1 MPSHLKEPNT
11 KKFRPPWVTDLDIL
25 GNSFADALAG
35 DAAEDARVSLQTA
48 IDCRF
53 YYKFIKAV
61 QWRLIGIHQNL
72 PERQKYKT
80 IRSPTEEVKSLQDKC
95 EESKHKLVRE
105 GDRMLCTICLDNF
118 KIKDE
123 SFLHWLAGQCV
134 PATSSEGTIRKTV
147 YNKHLHV
154 GNQYVHFTHE
164 VIDYKGFLHCK
175 KCGSKATNLIRN
187 LAKPCSPPGKA
198 GKHVLRC
205 IKSDKLPPGLSQ
217 WPA

>member
-11 KKFRPPWVTDLDIL
+11 KKIRPPWVTDLDIL

-53 YYKFIKAV
+53 YYKLIKAV

-80 IRSPTEEVKSLQDKC
+80 IRSPAEEVKSLQDKC

-175 KCGSKATNLIRN
+175 KYGSKATNLIRN